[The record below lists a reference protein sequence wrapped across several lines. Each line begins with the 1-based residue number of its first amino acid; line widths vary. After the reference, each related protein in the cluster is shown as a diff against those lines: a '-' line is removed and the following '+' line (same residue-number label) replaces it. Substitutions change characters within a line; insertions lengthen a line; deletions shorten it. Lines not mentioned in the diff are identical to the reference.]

1 MNAPLHPSI
10 QQAHA
15 VADAVAEACRRVA
28 PTWPLDRLVAVNPH
42 WGWIDQPI
50 ERVAATLATLGGG
63 RLTMPRAWF
72 RAEWRAGRLR
82 TEHLRAVCEDGESP
96 VPLSALLDALAR
108 DDAAATPALPRVAD
122 LRDLRPD
129 RHRTLGWRETVVHQ
143 TSQHCAAW
151 FDDGQAQW
159 GPDRRAGLL
168 GSWRVQ
174 LAADRGIVWRRG
186 RTWLRGRLEA
196 MPAEPLA
203 LIGAAL
209 DALGIPHAGRT
220 AYLGALL
227 LGLNGWAAWCAQRR
241 WQARLAGAA
250 EAADGVDE
258 LVELLAMLVAWE
270 WVLADDAGRGA
281 LPSGWAAAWGGVD
294 AAVQRAQAD
303 QAVDWALQ
311 AGLERAWR
319 DRLVGALRRT
329 PPAPPPAPEV
339 QAVFCIDVRSERL
352 RRALETVAPSVHTR
366 GFAGFFGLPAAYA
379 PLGTSVERP
388 QLPALLAPSLR
399 IEDRVTAGPGADDD
413 GPSLGAALA
422 RRRRAALGWRQR
434 WQALRA
440 TPGSGFSFV
449 EACGLPYAV
458 GLARA
463 SLPSTGCPA
472 SPDDAGLPAAAG
484 GRRRPVLAGLD
495 AAAGAALAHGILQAM
510 GLTRGFAPIVLL
522 AGHGS
527 RSANNPH
534 AAGLDCGACG
544 GQTGEVN
551 ARALAALLNDPALRD
566 ALRARGI
573 DIPQATHFVPALHD
587 TTTDEVALF
596 DTDDL
601 PSARQTD
608 LQRLHGWLAQAGA
621 RTRAER
627 APDLGEPASP
637 GAAADTAQGAALLA
651 ALRRRANDWAQPRP
665 EWGLADNAGFVVA
678 PRART
683 RGLDLGGRCF
693 LHDYDW
699 RDDADGG
706 VLEGIMTAPMIVT
719 HWINLQYHAST
730 VDPQR
735 WGSGHKLL
743 HNVVGGGIGVF
754 EGHGGDL
761 RIGLPWQ
768 SVHDGVALRHTPLRL
783 TVCIE
788 APRTMIDRV
797 IADHDTVRQLVAHGW
812 LRLLA
817 LEGAPDATPTVLRRQ
832 VDGWIAA

>member
-1 MNAPLHPSI
+1 
-10 QQAHA
+10 
-15 VADAVAEACRRVA
+15 
-28 PTWPLDRLVAVNPH
+28 
-42 WGWIDQPI
+42 
-50 ERVAATLATLGGG
+50 
-63 RLTMPRAWF
+63 
-72 RAEWRAGRLR
+72 
-82 TEHLRAVCEDGESP
+82 
-96 VPLSALLDALAR
+96 
-108 DDAAATPALPRVAD
+108 
-122 LRDLRPD
+122 
-129 RHRTLGWRETVVHQ
+129 
-143 TSQHCAAW
+143 
-151 FDDGQAQW
+151 
-159 GPDRRAGLL
+159 
-168 GSWRVQ
+168 
-174 LAADRGIVWRRG
+174 
-186 RTWLRGRLEA
+186 
-196 MPAEPLA
+196 
-203 LIGAAL
+203 
-209 DALGIPHAGRT
+209 
-220 AYLGALL
+220 
-227 LGLNGWAAWCAQRR
+227 
-241 WQARLAGAA
+241 
-250 EAADGVDE
+250 
-258 LVELLAMLVAWE
+258 
-270 WVLADDAGRGA
+270 
-281 LPSGWAAAWGGVD
+281 
-294 AAVQRAQAD
+294 
-303 QAVDWALQ
+303 
-311 AGLERAWR
+311 
-319 DRLVGALRRT
+319 
-329 PPAPPPAPEV
+329 
-339 QAVFCIDVRSERL
+339 
-352 RRALETVAPSVHTR
+352 
-366 GFAGFFGLPAAYA
+366 
-379 PLGTSVERP
+379 
-388 QLPALLAPSLR
+388 
-399 IEDRVTAGPGADDD
+399 
-413 GPSLGAALA
+413 
-422 RRRRAALGWRQR
+422 
-434 WQALRA
+434 
-440 TPGSGFSFV
+440 
-449 EACGLPYAV
+449 
-458 GLARA
+458 
-463 SLPSTGCPA
+463 
-472 SPDDAGLPAAAG
+472 
-484 GRRRPVLAGLD
+484 VLAGLD